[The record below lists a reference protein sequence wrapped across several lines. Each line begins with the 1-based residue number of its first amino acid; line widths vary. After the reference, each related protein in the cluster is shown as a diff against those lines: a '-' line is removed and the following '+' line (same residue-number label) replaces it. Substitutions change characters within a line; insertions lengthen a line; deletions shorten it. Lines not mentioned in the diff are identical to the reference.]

1 MTLVASLGWIVL
13 DCPDPHALARFYSEA
28 TGWPISLAA
37 STDGWVELEP
47 DDGSVTIAFQLAPRH
62 RPPVWPHEHSQQQIH
77 LDFAVPD
84 FEEGERRV
92 LDLGA
97 VKAETQPMPDR
108 FRVFFD
114 PAGHPFC
121 LTRGQQPPETAKT

>member
-1 MTLVASLGWIVL
+1 MTLVASLGWTVL
-13 DCPDPHALARFYSEA
+13 DCPDPYALARFYSEA
-28 TGWPISLAA
+28 TGWPINPDA
-37 STDGWVELEP
+37 STEGWVELKP
-47 DDGSVTIAFQLAPRH
+47 DESVTIAFQLASHH

-77 LDFAVPD
+77 PDFAVSD
-84 FEEGERRV
+84 FDEGERRM

-108 FRVFFD
+108 VRVFFN

-121 LTRGQQPPETAKT
+121 LTRGAQSPDQENS